1 MRRNENERATAA
13 RWRALAERAR
23 QYQWS
28 VGQSDARR
36 IDEYASECEAE
47 AQRLERL
54 RKEEV
59 A

>member
-1 MRRNENERATAA
+1 MRRNENERVTAA

-23 QYQWS
+23 QFQWS
-28 VGQSDARR
+28 VGVSDARR
-36 IDEYASECEAE
+36 IGEYVTECEAE

-54 RKEEV
+54 REEEL